1 MKLTP
6 VKVRGKRGQPKAA
19 KHGKRPNNITA
30 MAKEEASN
38 GQGQLASQAKRAK
51 IHHEDA
57 AAAAAAVVADA
68 GGSINSQPKRKKALP
83 RLSQL
88 PQEILERVFIAS
100 RNLALPLV
108 NRELYHRLSSA
119 SVRYQLVGA
128 AFGPTWDAWYGL
140 ENGQVQSYDGWISDA
155 DRIAGDP
162 TFQSAILACSWTRL
176 PILLESFNV
185 WIRQH
190 ANGRPYFFPAVHDD
204 GAEGLQEEEDNVIL
218 GSMES
223 KFHYDTGFFASKIA
237 DQLLSEWSLS
247 ANDFADMAV
256 NCCALLGQH
265 LEVNPG
271 AMIPD
276 DLLAGPF
283 FFSSDDDEPE
293 QQQHQHQHDVEN
305 EVENGRGSFHVDGE
319 KYERLFWLVRGGAC
333 LQEEQ
338 TWEVSREGFRAILE
352 LIKEVAKREEVLNY
366 RGVDTDYASA
376 EGMLKLA
383 AGLFVLFNV
392 LGVFSNQWPKCKSLL
407 PHPPHLAVMIT
418 RYQNTI
424 HIFGSR

>member
-6 VKVRGKRGQPKAA
+6 VKVRGKRGQSKAA
-19 KHGKRPNNITA
+19 KHGKRLNSITQ
-30 MAKEEASN
+30 EEASH
-38 GQGQLASQAKRAK
+38 GESQLAPQAKRAK
-51 IHHEDA
+51 IQHDDDA
-57 AAAAAAVVADA
+57 PAPAAVVVVDA
-68 GGSINSQPKRKKALP
+68 GSGISSRPKRYKALP

-108 NRELYHRLSSA
+108 NRELYHRLSSV

-140 ENGQVQSYDGWISDA
+140 ENGQVQSYDGWMSDA

-162 TFQSAILACSWTRL
+162 TFQSAILACSWARL

-190 ANGRPYFFPAVHDD
+190 ANGRPYFFPAIHDD
-204 GAEGLQEEEDNVIL
+204 GAEGLQGEEDNVIL

-247 ANDFADMAV
+247 ANDFADMAI

-293 QQQHQHQHDVEN
+293 QQQQQHDGGDESD
-305 EVENGRGSFHVDGE
+305 NGRGSFHVDGE

-333 LQEEQ
+333 LQEDQ

-352 LIKEVAKREEVLNY
+352 LIKEVANRGEALNS
-366 RGVDTDYASA
+366 RGADTAYASA
-376 EGMLKLA
+376 EGALKLA

-392 LGVFSNQWPKCKSLL
+392 LGVFSNQWPKCESLST
-407 PHPPHLAVMIT
+407 PP
-418 RYQNTI
+418 
-424 HIFGSR
+424 SRSEYIKILHTYLVGDH